1 MRKAISGKLSAFSKS
16 QEDRRPDTKNGK
28 RKTGTNSSRGENM
41 TKVDETFLSAFK
53 ERVAAQEI
61 SRFWRLELEEVG
73 PGRAKV
79 SMVCR
84 PKMANILGMVHGS
97 AIFALIDEAFQAA
110 VNGHG
115 TVAVALNMNL
125 TFHAAAKMGERLTA
139 ATKELHAGRRT
150 ATYFIE
156 VTDPKGTRIA
166 SCQALAYR
174 KDTPLEFAQV

>member
-1 MRKAISGKLSAFSKS
+1 
-16 QEDRRPDTKNGK
+16 
-28 RKTGTNSSRGENM
+28 M

-61 SRFWRLELEEVG
+61 SRFWQLELEEVG

-84 PKMANILGMVHGS
+84 PKMANILGMV
-97 AIFALIDEAFQAA
+97 ARL
-110 VNGHG
+110 GHLRPG
-115 TVAVALNMNL
+115 GRGLPGG
-125 TFHAAAKMGERLTA
+125 GERPRHGGGGPQHEPHLPRRGQDGGAPHRRTR
-139 ATKELHAGRRT
+139 ELHAGRRT

-156 VTDPKGTRIA
+156 VTDPKGTLIA

-174 KDTPLEFAQV
+174 KDTPLEFGKL

>member
-1 MRKAISGKLSAFSKS
+1 MTIIGLLITLCNKGGKMS
-16 QEDRRPDTKNGK
+16 
-28 RKTGTNSSRGENM
+28 
-41 TKVDETFLSAFK
+41 KVDETFLAAFK

-61 SRFWRLELEEVG
+61 SRFWHLELEEVG

-84 PKMANILGMVHGS
+84 PEMANILGMVHGS

-139 ATKELHAGRRT
+139 LTRELHAGRRT

-156 VTDPKGTRIA
+156 VTGPQGRLIA

-174 KDTPLEFAQV
+174 KDMPLEFAGT

>member
-1 MRKAISGKLSAFSKS
+1 
-16 QEDRRPDTKNGK
+16 
-28 RKTGTNSSRGENM
+28 M
-41 TKVDETFLSAFK
+41 TKVDEAFLSAFK

-61 SRFWRLELEEVG
+61 SRFWELELEEVG
-73 PGRAKV
+73 PGRARV

-97 AIFALIDEAFQAA
+97 AIFALVDEAFQAA

-139 ATKELHAGRRT
+139 QTTELHAGRRT

-156 VTDPKGTRIA
+156 VTDPRGRRIA
-166 SCQALAYR
+166 TCQALAYR
-174 KDTPLEFAQV
+174 KDEPLEFAQV

>member
-1 MRKAISGKLSAFSKS
+1 MEQKVREAIYRAVASEPFAQALKMELKELDDGFSAV
-16 QEDRRPDTKNGK
+16 EMTYEPDLMN
-28 RKTGTNSSRGENM
+28 NIYN
-41 TKVDETFLSAFK
+41 
-53 ERVAAQEI
+53 
-61 SRFWRLELEEVG
+61 
-73 PGRAKV
+73 RA
-79 SMVCR
+79 
-84 PKMANILGMVHGS
+84 HGG

-125 TFHAAAKMGERLTA
+125 TFHAAPKMGERLTA

-156 VTDPKGTRIA
+156 VTDPRGTLIA

-174 KDTPLEFAQV
+174 KDTPLEFPVV

>member
-1 MRKAISGKLSAFSKS
+1 
-16 QEDRRPDTKNGK
+16 
-28 RKTGTNSSRGENM
+28 M
-41 TKVDETFLSAFK
+41 TKVDATFLAAFK

-61 SRFWRLELEEVG
+61 SRFWELELEEVG

-97 AIFALIDEAFQAA
+97 AIFALVDEAFQAA

-139 ATKELHAGRRT
+139 ATTGTPRRPPHRHLFHRGDRPEGNAHRLLPGPGLPQGHAVGVWPGLKRLIQRS
-150 ATYFIE
+150 FPHGDNE
-156 VTDPKGTRIA
+156 RLQKLLCD
-166 SCQALAYR
+166 C
-174 KDTPLEFAQV
+174 